1 MEFSCPNHL
10 TTHHLTAEQKLNE
23 KEISKLSLDMQK
35 GPAITK
41 STPANHDPEAFKQRH
56 FVIISKNPGGHERL

>member
-1 MEFSCPNHL
+1 
-10 TTHHLTAEQKLNE
+10 
-23 KEISKLSLDMQK
+23 MQK

-41 STPANHDPEAFKQRH
+41 STPANHDPEAFKQWH